1 MGGKFIAQ
9 ENQEKKRIWNIFVTV
24 AIVLVFVMLGLS
36 VGGTM
41 YNRAKRKKRER
52 IKRRNE
58 RECIRKID

>member
-41 YNRAKRKKRER
+41 CTRVKGEKRKENKKRDER
-52 IKRRNE
+52 NVHE
-58 RECIRKID
+58 E